1 MTFQATGLPNP
12 GSGEKS
18 IQTAGF
24 FPAINLSEFRTY
36 ARVDHTVDDDRSA
49 YQLMLAVAHVN
60 RQLIAW
66 KASAIDAGATEL
78 DADQQTFYKAAVFHH
93 AKARL
98 LEQYRDID
106 SRHVGTN
113 TARDPSALA
122 DRVDTEWREVRRSIA
137 ALTGRAQTTV
147 ELI

>member
-12 GSGEKS
+12 GSADKE
-18 IQTAGF
+18 IQAAGF
-24 FPAINLSEFRTY
+24 YPAINLADFRTN
-36 ARVDHTVDDDRSA
+36 ARVDHTIDDDRSS
-49 YQLMLAVAHVN
+49 YQLSLAVASIN
-60 RQLIAW
+60 RQLATW
-66 KASAIDAGATEL
+66 KQAQVDAGVASL
-78 DADQQTFYKAAVFHH
+78 DADQSLLYQAAVFHH

-113 TARDPSALA
+113 TARDPSALI
-122 DRVDTEWREVRRSIA
+122 DRLDTEWREVRRCIR
-137 ALTGRAQTTV
+137 ALTGRSQATV

>member
-12 GSGEKS
+12 GSGEKT
-18 IQTAGF
+18 IQAAGF
-24 FPAINLSEFRTY
+24 FPAILLSEFRTN
-36 ARVDHTVDDDRSA
+36 ARIDHTVDDDRSA
-49 YQLMLAVAHVN
+49 YQLMLAVSHIN

-66 KASAIDAGATEL
+66 KAAAIDAGMIDL
-78 DADQQTFYKAAVFHH
+78 DAGQALLYKAAVFHH

-122 DRVDTEWREVRRSIA
+122 DRADTEWREVRRSMA
-137 ALTGRAQTTV
+137 ALIGRAQTTV